1 MTAAPFIGKGVQ
13 KAAPKMIKESAEVIS
28 KGPDG
33 IPNYFYDLVTVVKS
47 KGTRE
52 SVPGMKRSDLGTK
65 YTYKDVEVIEDAGG
79 NVTVKKGK
87 ETPLYGSD
95 EPAYH
100 EIEMEVRKGG
110 SSIKDEGLETQKM
123 VDEPDEF
130 FEATVRPDR
139 DGKMKD
145 VDFYIDDADHLEL
158 KEIADEIN
166 KEVII
171 KKASGGLAYA
181 LGE

>member
-1 MTAAPFIGKGVQ
+1 
-13 KAAPKMIKESAEVIS
+13 
-28 KGPDG
+28 
-33 IPNYFYDLVTVVKS
+33 
-47 KGTRE
+47 
-52 SVPGMKRSDLGTK
+52 
-65 YTYKDVEVIEDAGG
+65 
-79 NVTVKKGK
+79 
-87 ETPLYGSD
+87 
-95 EPAYH
+95 
-100 EIEMEVRKGG
+100 MEVRKGG

-123 VDEPDEF
+123 VEEPDEF
-130 FEATVRPDR
+130 FEATVRPDP

>member
-1 MTAAPFIGKGVQ
+1 M
-13 KAAPKMIKESAEVIS
+13 AAPKMIKESAEVIS

-52 SVPGMKRSDLGTK
+52 SVPGMKRSDLGNK

-123 VDEPDEF
+123 VDEPDEYI
-130 FEATVRPDR
+130 EATVRPDP

-158 KEIADEIN
+158 KEISE
-166 KEVII
+166 EVIDEYG
-171 KKASGGLAYA
+171 KVRRASGGLAYA